1 MRVVVIALILLMMSC
16 QTKQNIDVQ
25 GHRGC
30 RGLMPENS
38 LQAFEK
44 AIDLGVHTLELDLAV
59 SKHKQVV
66 VSHEPF
72 ISRLYCLDASSNEI
86 PDSDDKKYNLYQMDY
101 AEIKTFDCGT
111 KFHPNYP
118 QQEKLKVYK
127 PLLKEVFEVALA
139 KNPKIKFNIEL
150 KAKPEYDNVFTPEP
164 DEFVKLVLNVI
175 EEYDVSNQS
184 NLQSFDLRILEETHK
199 QNPNMKVALLV
210 DENETIESKLNA
222 MSFKPQIISPY
233 FKLLDSAKVKN
244 YQKENF
250 QNIPWTVNEVEDMKR
265 MINYG
270 VDGIITDYP
279 NVLIRLLK
287 K

>member
-1 MRVVVIALILLMMSC
+1 MSC

-30 RGLMPENS
+30 RGLIPENS

-44 AIDLGVHTLELDLAV
+44 AIDLGVHTLELDLAI
-59 SKHKQVV
+59 SKDKQVV

-72 ISRLYCLDASSNEI
+72 ISRLYCLDASSNVI
-86 PDSDDKKYNLYQMDY
+86 PKSDDKKYNLYQMDY
-101 AEIKTFDCGT
+101 AEIKAFDCGT
-111 KFHPNYP
+111 KFHPNFP
-118 QQEKLKVYK
+118 EQEKFKVYK

-139 KNPKIKFNIEL
+139 KNPKIKFNIEF
-150 KAKPEYDNVFTPEP
+150 KAKPEYDDVFTPEP
-164 DEFVKLVLNVI
+164 DEFVNLVLNLVK
-175 EEYDVSNQS
+175 EYNVEDQV
-184 NLQSFDLRILEETHK
+184 NLQSFDLRILETTHK
-199 QNPNMKVALLV
+199 QNPNIKLALLV
-210 DENETIESKLNA
+210 DENETIETKLKA

-233 FKLLDSAKVKN
+233 FKLLDAAKVKN

-250 QNIPWTVNEVEDMKR
+250 QIIPWTVNEVEDMNK
-265 MINYG
+265 MIKYR

-287 K
+287 E

>member
-1 MRVVVIALILLMMSC
+1 MSC

-59 SKHKQVV
+59 SKDKQVV
-66 VSHEPF
+66 VSHETF

-86 PDSDDKKYNLYQMDY
+86 PKSDDKKYNLYQMDY
-101 AEIKTFDCGT
+101 AEIKAFDCGT

-118 QQEKLKVYK
+118 QQEKFKVYK
-127 PLLKEVFEVALA
+127 PLLKEVFKKGLA

-150 KAKPEYDNVFTPEP
+150 KARPEFDNVFTPEP

-175 EEYDVSNQS
+175 EEYDVANQS

-199 QNPNMKVALLV
+199 QNPNIKVALLV
-210 DENETIESKLNA
+210 DEDETIESKLKA

-233 FKLLDSAKVKN
+233 FKLLNASKVQH
-244 YQKENF
+244 YQNKKY
-250 QNIPWTVNEVEDMKR
+250 QIIPWTVNEVEDMNR
-265 MINYG
+265 MIKYR

-279 NVLIRLLK
+279 DVLIDLLEK
-287 K
+287 

>member
-1 MRVVVIALILLMMSC
+1 MSC

-59 SKHKQVV
+59 SKDKQVV

-86 PDSDDKKYNLYQMDY
+86 PKSDDKKYNLYQMDY
-101 AEIKTFDCGT
+101 AEIKAFDCGT

-118 QQEKLKVYK
+118 QQEKFKVYK
-127 PLLKEVFEVALA
+127 PLLKEVFKKGLA

-150 KAKPEYDNVFTPEP
+150 KARPEFDNVFTPEP
-164 DEFVKLVLNVI
+164 DEFVKLVLDLVKEYEV
-175 EEYDVSNQS
+175 EEQA

-199 QNPNMKVALLV
+199 QNPNIKVALLV
-210 DENETIESKLNA
+210 DEGETIESKLKA

-233 FKLLDSAKVKN
+233 FKLLNASEVQH
-244 YQKENF
+244 YQNKKY
-250 QNIPWTVNEVEDMKR
+250 QIIPWTINEVEGMNR
-265 MINYG
+265 MIKYR

-279 NVLIRLLK
+279 DVLIDLLEK
-287 K
+287 